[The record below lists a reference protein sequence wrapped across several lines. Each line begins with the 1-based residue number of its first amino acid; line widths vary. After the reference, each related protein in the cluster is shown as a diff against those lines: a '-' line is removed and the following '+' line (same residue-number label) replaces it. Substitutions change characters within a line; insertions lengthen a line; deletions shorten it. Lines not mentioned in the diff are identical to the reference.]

1 MFTGLVEGRGTI
13 AAVHPQSG
21 GTRLTVTAP
30 WLDDVAEGDSVAVN
44 GCCLTAAEVTGDGFT
59 ADLVAETLR
68 RTTLGRLA
76 PGDTVN
82 LERPLTA
89 GARLGG
95 HIVQGHVDGVGEVL
109 AVTPAGDGA
118 EITVGL
124 DPGLARYVV
133 EKGSIAIDGVS
144 LTVAGTGPDR
154 FTVALIPTT
163 LAVTTLGARR
173 PGDQVQLEVDVVA
186 KYVERLLTPYQGS
199 AS

>member
-21 GTRLTVTAP
+21 GARLTVTAP

-68 RTTLGRLA
+68 RTTLGRLV

>member
-1 MFTGLVEGRGTI
+1 MFTGLVEGQGTI

-154 FTVALIPTT
+154 FTVALTPTT
-163 LAVTTLGARR
+163 LAVTTLGSRR